1 MLTNTLSI
9 NTENVQ
15 VTGAFAQIK
24 DEIESI
30 IETIFQPEEYTTNAN
45 VTEVEEQLDQM
56 KSTPKAQIFKILLK
70 VVK

>member
-1 MLTNTLSI
+1 M
-9 NTENVQ
+9 Q

-30 IETIFQPEEYTTNAN
+30 IETIFQPEEYTTNAH

-56 KSTPKAQIFKILLK
+56 KSTPKEEILIFFKSFFWYDL
-70 VVK
+70 